1 MKTIYFLRHSKTEE
15 KLPGQSDFERT
26 LKDRGKSD
34 ARLMSKKL
42 AHTIKNPIE
51 KVITSP
57 SKRTLETLDYFAQQ
71 LDIGNDVII
80 QEPKL
85 YNAAKEHLL
94 EAIWGM
100 DNDFNTIMLIGH
112 NPGIS
117 DIVDYLSKHAVDPM
131 PTTGLACMEFNV
143 ELWNAIVGNSGRM
156 LYQDHPKLH

>member
-15 KLPGQSDFERT
+15 KLPGQRDFERT

-34 ARLMSKKL
+34 AALMSKKL
-42 AHTIKNPIE
+42 AHSIKNPPEQI
-51 KVITSP
+51 ITSP

-71 LDIGNDVII
+71 LGIANASII

-85 YNAAKEHLL
+85 YNATKEHLL
-94 EAIWGM
+94 EAIWGI
-100 DNDFNTIMLIGH
+100 DDELNTIMLVGH

-117 DIVDYLSKHAVDPM
+117 DIVDYLSNCAVDPM

-143 ELWNAIVGNSGRM
+143 ELWNAIRGKSGRM
-156 LYQDHPKLH
+156 LYQDHPSLH